1 MSDKKI
7 DFDLNNLSQEELI
20 RVYENIKSF
29 LDYLEDNKL
38 DLNEESE
45 EENE

>member
-29 LDYLEDNKL
+29 LDYLEDSKL

>member
-7 DFDLNNLSQEELI
+7 DFDLNKLSQDELI
-20 RVYENIKSF
+20 KVYENIKSF

-38 DLNEESE
+38 DLSEESE
-45 EENE
+45 EANE